1 MDGRKN
7 PNMVNAG
14 SRIVNNWIYPI
25 DRGYVLID
33 TGYENGFERL
43 KKKLA
48 ALNINIQQILYIF
61 LTHAHDD
68 HAGYLNEM
76 LSECPDTQIVMSGR
90 ALEGLYRGQNS
101 FRGGCTS
108 RLALGFCSFMK
119 LAGKG
124 GHLFPKLRQEYQCKC
139 IQVSERN
146 RKQVEFLLQGK
157 IIDTPGHTADSISLL
172 LRDGSLFCGDAA
184 MNGLPSLHRIT
195 IWVED
200 KTAFLKSW
208 ETIIAFRPKIIYPGH
223 GKPFEYG
230 ELIANMNRAKNMKL
244 LPLS

>member
-108 RLALGFCSFMK
+108 RLALGF
-119 LAGKG
+119 A
-124 GHLFPKLRQEYQCKC
+124 
-139 IQVSERN
+139 
-146 RKQVEFLLQGK
+146 
-157 IIDTPGHTADSISLL
+157 
-172 LRDGSLFCGDAA
+172 
-184 MNGLPSLHRIT
+184 
-195 IWVED
+195 
-200 KTAFLKSW
+200 
-208 ETIIAFRPKIIYPGH
+208 
-223 GKPFEYG
+223 
-230 ELIANMNRAKNMKL
+230 
-244 LPLS
+244 LS